1 MLGSAL
7 GTTASFLGWHHDYF
21 DVGICWGVG
30 HLDEGRHWVF
40 GSVSPRWA
48 GGRLALSLVTIFD
61 AVFGAIFGAVLGAIF
76 ASIFAPTFGAIFGTW
91 LVAEPL

>member
-1 MLGSAL
+1 ML
-7 GTTASFLGWHHDYF
+7 GTTAAFWGRHHNYF
-21 DVGICWGVG
+21 DVGIRWGVG

-61 AVFGAIFGAVLGAIF
+61 AIFGAVLGAIF